1 MQVAKDIISNTV
13 FLITII
19 TQTKKEYFIGNN
31 IISKRQSGRAKK
43 LIFYFVFTRDNN
55 AGLILKDTSII
66 ITITG
71 IYFVLNQL
79 CCNFA
84 RDFRYGIYGL

>member
-43 LIFYFVFTRDNN
+43 LIFYFV
-55 AGLILKDTSII
+55 
-66 ITITG
+66 
-71 IYFVLNQL
+71 LNQL
-79 CCNFA
+79 CCIFA